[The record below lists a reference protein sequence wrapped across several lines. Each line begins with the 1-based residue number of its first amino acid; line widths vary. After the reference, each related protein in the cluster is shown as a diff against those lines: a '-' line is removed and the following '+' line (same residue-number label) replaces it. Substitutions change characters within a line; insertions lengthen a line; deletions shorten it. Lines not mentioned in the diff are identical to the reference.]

1 MDIDI
6 KRMVIMD
13 IKNAIFVA
21 MKSRDSVRANILR
34 LVLSESE
41 RTGSSYDKIAEKL
54 IESNNEAL
62 RYRDDQKLVEENGI
76 LKELIPE
83 KISKEEIFSLL
94 SPTISDII
102 LHSEGKS
109 IGLAM
114 KFFKEKSL
122 NVSGDDVK
130 FVVKS
135 LREKMNA

>member
-1 MDIDI
+1 
-6 KRMVIMD
+6 MD
-13 IKNAIFVA
+13 IKQEIFSA
-21 MKSRDSVRANILR
+21 MKAKDSVRANILR

-54 IESNNEAL
+54 IESNNISL
-62 RYRDDQKLVEENGI
+62 KYRDGEKLVQENKI
-76 LKELIPE
+76 LAELIPE
-83 KISKEEIFSLL
+83 KITKEEIFSLL
-94 SPTISDII
+94 SPTSSDII
-102 LHSEGKS
+102 LQNEGKA

-114 KFFKEKSL
+114 KFFKEKGL